1 MKKPFLKVCTA
12 LAVALMASFAVSA
25 AEPESAGRH
34 EVRLGIGDMMFETL
48 IWHDNE
54 HKPYSGIEDT
64 DFVHTPHFSAEYSYN
79 LLKRLSIGLIFDF
92 QYTGWNRSVYKR
104 YTLTSSSRENFYN
117 IALLPT
123 LRFNYF
129 RRPHVGLYSAISAG
143 MDINGGS
150 EKDGFGR
157 NTVCCFAADVRLL
170 GLRAGGGNWWGFVE
184 FGALAAMQNS
194 NIIYMMGSE
203 LIRAGLSCKF

>member
-12 LAVALMASFAVSA
+12 LAVALTASFAVPA
-25 AEPESAGRH
+25 AEPEPAGRH

-48 IWHDNE
+48 IWHDNV
-54 HKPYSGIEDT
+54 HKPYAGIEDT
-64 DFVHTPHFSAEYSYN
+64 DYEYTPHFSAEYSYN
-79 LLKRLSIGLIFDF
+79 ILKWLSVGLIFDI
-92 QYTGWNRSVYKR
+92 QYTGWRRSVYDLG
-104 YTLTSSSRENFYN
+104 YPIAESRENFYN
-117 IALLPT
+117 IAFLPT

-129 RRPHVGLYSAISAG
+129 RRPHVGLYSAVSAG
-143 MDINGGS
+143 VDINGGS

-157 NTVCCFAADVRLL
+157 NAVCCFAADVRLL
-170 GLRAGGGNWWGFVE
+170 GLRAGGGRWWGFVE
-184 FGALAAMQNS
+184 VGGLAAMQNS